1 LTVLHW
7 GNSSLVAGRRL
18 LAIAAAFG
26 LLAAGLAAGAVA
38 QRMAPT
44 VPTLPPQ
51 VVAPPVVPL
60 PPGGGVGGGAGLIGT
75 LPQGPAAPAVTP
87 QPSAP
92 VAVPTAPVAPGSVV
106 RLRCEVAPQAE
117 SCKEALNVDGGGGD
131 EECRCGRD
139 YCYYT
144 ETGTHICEKQ

>member
-1 LTVLHW
+1 
-7 GNSSLVAGRRL
+7 
-18 LAIAAAFG
+18 
-26 LLAAGLAAGAVA
+26 
-38 QRMAPT
+38 MAPT

-87 QPSAP
+87 QPTAP
-92 VAVPTAPVAPGSVV
+92 VAVPTAPVAPARVV
-106 RLRCEVAPQAE
+106 RFRCEVVYE
-117 SCKEALNVDGGGGD
+117 TDSCKEPLGADGGGGD
-131 EECRCGRD
+131 DAECRCGQD

-144 ETGTHICEKQ
+144 ETGSHICEKQ

>member
-1 LTVLHW
+1 MRHW
-7 GNSSLVAGRRL
+7 CNSSLVPGRRL
-18 LAIAAAFG
+18 LAAATAVG

-75 LPQGPAAPAVTP
+75 LPQVPAAPAVTP
-87 QPSAP
+87 QPAAP
-92 VAVPTAPVAPGSVV
+92 VAVPAAPVAPASVV
-106 RLRCEVAPQAE
+106 RFRCEVAPEAE
-117 SCKEALNVDGGGGD
+117 SCKEPLNADGGGGG
-131 EECRCGRD
+131 EECSCARD
-139 YCYYT
+139 YCYVT
-144 ETGTHICEKQ
+144 ETGTQICEKQ